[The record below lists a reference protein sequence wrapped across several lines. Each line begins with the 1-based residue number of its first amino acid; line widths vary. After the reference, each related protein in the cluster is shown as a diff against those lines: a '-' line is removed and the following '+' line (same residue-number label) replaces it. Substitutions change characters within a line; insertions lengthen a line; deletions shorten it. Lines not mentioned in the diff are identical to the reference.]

1 MPGPFDEL
9 VGSRMTDPDERQA
22 KEITRSK
29 TRKGRLHHRGSVS
42 EQSAGLYLG
51 SLRMILFLLVV
62 AAAIWAAKYGVEAY
76 IGHPIKWHDVFFS
89 SVGQWVA
96 QASNRS

>member
-29 TRKGRLHHRGSVS
+29 TRKKRLHHRGSVS

-51 SLRMILFLLVV
+51 ALRMILFLLVV
-62 AAAIWAAKYGVEAY
+62 AATVWVAKYGVETY
-76 IGHPIKWHDVFFS
+76 IGHPINWHDMKLPSVS
-89 SVGQWVA
+89 SVG
-96 QASNRS
+96 

>member
-29 TRKGRLHHRGSVS
+29 GDFTIDGPCPSSPR
-42 EQSAGLYLG
+42 AC
-51 SLRMILFLLVV
+51 ILVHS
-62 AAAIWAAKYGVEAY
+62 G
-76 IGHPIKWHDVFFS
+76 
-89 SVGQWVA
+89 
-96 QASNRS
+96 

>member
-22 KEITRSK
+22 KEITRRK
-29 TRKGRLHHRGSVS
+29 TRKKRLHHRGSVS

-51 SLRMILFLLVV
+51 ALRMILFVLVV
-62 AAAIWAAKYGVEAY
+62 AAALWAAKYGIETY
-76 IGHPIKWHDVFFS
+76 IGHPINWHDATLAPVP
-89 SVGQWVA
+89 VVK
-96 QASNRS
+96 

>member
-22 KEITRSK
+22 KEITRRK
-29 TRKGRLHHRGSVS
+29 TRKKRLHHRGSVS

-51 SLRMILFLLVV
+51 ALRMILFVLVV
-62 AAAIWAAKYGVEAY
+62 AAALWAAKYGIETY
-76 IGHPIKWHDVFFS
+76 IGHPINWHYATLAPVP
-89 SVGQWVA
+89 VV
-96 QASNRS
+96 R

>member
-22 KEITRSK
+22 KEITRRK
-29 TRKGRLHHRGSVS
+29 TRKKRLHHRGSVS

-51 SLRMILFLLVV
+51 SLRMILFVLVV
-62 AAAIWAAKYGVEAY
+62 AAALWAAKYGIETY
-76 IGHPIKWHDVFFS
+76 IGHPINWHDATLAPVP
-89 SVGQWVA
+89 VV
-96 QASNRS
+96 R

>member
-22 KEITRSK
+22 KEITRRK
-29 TRKGRLHHRGSVS
+29 TRKKRLHHRGSVS

-51 SLRMILFLLVV
+51 ALRMILFILVV
-62 AAAIWAAKYGVEAY
+62 AAALWAAKYGIETY
-76 IGHPIKWHDVFFS
+76 IGHPINWHDATLAPVP
-89 SVGQWVA
+89 VV
-96 QASNRS
+96 R

>member
-22 KEITRSK
+22 KEITRRK
-29 TRKGRLHHRGSVS
+29 TRKKRLHHRGSVS

-51 SLRMILFLLVV
+51 ALRMILFVLVV
-62 AAAIWAAKYGVEAY
+62 AAALWAAKYGIETY
-76 IGHPIKWHDVFFS
+76 IGHPINWHDATLAPVP
-89 SVGQWVA
+89 VL
-96 QASNRS
+96 R

>member
-22 KEITRSK
+22 KEITRRK

-51 SLRMILFLLVV
+51 ALRMILFVLVV
-62 AAAIWAAKYGVEAY
+62 AAALWAAKYGIETY
-76 IGHPIKWHDVFFS
+76 MGHPINWHNATLAPVP
-89 SVGQWVA
+89 VV
-96 QASNRS
+96 R

>member
-22 KEITRSK
+22 KEITRRK
-29 TRKGRLHHRGSVS
+29 TRKKRLHHRGSVS

-51 SLRMILFLLVV
+51 ALRMILFVLVV
-62 AAAIWAAKYGVEAY
+62 AAALWAAKYGIETY
-76 IGHPIKWHDVFFS
+76 IGHPINWHDATLAPAPV
-89 SVGQWVA
+89 V
-96 QASNRS
+96 R